1 MSPVRSSLRVH
12 RRPLL
17 GCVLALSLAGCDDAS
32 TPAPVDDRFDAALFR
47 DPPRNLGPHVRW
59 WWPGGAVDDATIADE
74 VATMARVGFGGIEQQ
89 TLTFDMNDAD
99 IAADPRIRTVGT
111 SEELAHVATFLREAK
126 RRSLGTSLTMGSG
139 WPTGGTF
146 STDLRP
152 YELVKARV
160 DVGGPAAVSIP
171 VPTPAAPEWTLPSPY
186 ITFPVVGSF
195 VAPFD
200 LVSVLAAPIVDA
212 AANPPV
218 LGTPVDVTSY
228 VSGGNLVWN
237 APSGNHALVFVF
249 RHRVDHLVA
258 GDAFPN
264 VPSPAHV
271 VSHLDRTA
279 IESWLSEQQSA
290 WLAAVAPVAPDE
302 LFVDSFELVGELP
315 WSADFAARFT
325 AARGYPIA
333 PYLPFVFRAAGESK
347 YQALLADASLPS
359 FATTDAT
366 GVRVREDY
374 EDVRG
379 ELFLESVVDPL
390 ASFASTHGASLRLQA
405 HGGYEHVLDGYA
417 RADIPESESLFGVGS
432 MDFLEL
438 AASAA
443 HVAGRKLVSSETF
456 PVISFSGPT
465 LTEDEMWMLA
475 GRAYTAGIERLVYHG
490 IAYPYTRS
498 NGSRWYPFA
507 KKDGTG
513 AVGAGPIDITN
524 DVQPGQPEW
533 AFLPDFNRAM
543 NRLAYAMT
551 RGVDRAEIA
560 WLLDEREIPD
570 AAFIRFDELPPE
582 QGESAA
588 SLALRKAG
596 YRYDRISPT
605 MLAGSNATAGA
616 LTVGQATYRALL
628 ITDWPSANP
637 NELAAVQRALDA
649 GVPVVVVGTMP
660 TRARGFAN
668 AAARD
673 AQVATTMAAITGRL
687 RLATDE
693 AGLAT
698 ALADASVV
706 PDIEVATT
714 DCVTVSLTH
723 RETANGHVFLVFH
736 EHAAD
741 CQATLDVHVTG
752 ARASILD
759 PITGSSR
766 RQPRA
771 DRVDVSLRARRPV
784 VLFVER

>member
-1 MSPVRSSLRVH
+1 MSSTVSVLRLG
-12 RRPLL
+12 RRPASALL
-17 GCVLALSLAGCDDAS
+17 LALSLGGCDDA
-32 TPAPVDDRFDAALFR
+32 TKPTAVDDRFDAALFR
-47 DPPRNLGPHVRW
+47 DPPRELAPHVRW
-59 WWPGGAVDDATIADE
+59 WWPGGAVDDATIAAE
-74 VATMARVGFGGIEQQ
+74 VATLSRVGFGGVEQQ
-89 TLTFDMNDAD
+89 TLSFDLNEAD
-99 IAADPRIRTVGT
+99 LAADPRIRTVGT
-111 SEELAHVATFLREAK
+111 SEQLAHVATFLREAK
-126 RRSLGTSLTMGSG
+126 RRALGTSLTMGSG
-139 WPTGGTF
+139 WPSGGTF

-152 YELVKARV
+152 RELVKARV
-160 DVGGPAAVSIP
+160 DVTGPAAVSVP
-171 VPTPAAPEWTLPSPY
+171 VPTPVAPDWTLPSPY
-186 ITFPVVGSF
+186 VTFPIVGSF
-195 VAPFD
+195 AAPFD
-200 LVSVLAAPIVDA
+200 LVAVLAAPIVDG

-218 LGTPVDVTSY
+218 LGMPVDVTSY
-228 VSGGNLVWN
+228 VTGGNLVWN
-237 APSGNHALVFVF
+237 APSGSHAIVFVF

-279 IESWLSEQQSA
+279 IETWLAEQPAA
-290 WLAAVAPVAPDE
+290 WLGTLDPLAPDE

-315 WSADFAARFT
+315 WADDFETRFAA
-325 AARGYPIA
+325 AKGYAIA
-333 PYLPFVFRAAGESK
+333 PYLPFVFRASGESK

-359 FATTDAT
+359 FAATDAT

-390 ASFASTHGASLRLQA
+390 ASFAAAHGASLRLQA

-417 RADIPESESLFGVGS
+417 RADIPESESLFAVGS

-456 PVISFSGPT
+456 PAISFTGPT

-490 IAYPYTRS
+490 VAYPYTRS
-498 NGSRWYPFA
+498 NGARWYPFA
-507 KKDGTG
+507 KPDGSG

-524 DVQPGQPEW
+524 DIRPGQPDW
-533 AFLPDFNRAM
+533 QFLPDFNRAM

-551 RGVDRAEIA
+551 RGVDRAEVA

-582 QGESAA
+582 QGESET

-605 MLAGSNATAGA
+605 MLSSSSASGGA

-628 ITDWPSANP
+628 LTDWPSANP
-637 NELAAVQRALDA
+637 SELAAVQRALDA
-649 GVPVVVVGTMP
+649 GVPVVVLGAMP

-668 AAARD
+668 AVTRD
-673 AQVATTMAAITGRL
+673 AQVASTMAAITSRL
-687 RLATDE
+687 RVATD
-693 AGLAT
+693 ANGIAT
-698 ALADASVV
+698 ALANASIV
-706 PDIEVATT
+706 PDVEVAAT
-714 DCVTVSLTH
+714 DCVTVSLAH

-741 CQATLDVHVTG
+741 CTATLDVHVTG

-759 PITGSSR
+759 PTTGSSR
-766 RQPRA
+766 RAPRA
-771 DRVDVSLRARRPV
+771 DRVDVSLRARRPL